1 MKRCVLLLLAIA
13 AVFASRGESVSLKNP
28 GYFKTAIR
36 DGYPLFPDSLV
47 CDSDTET
54 LHLPA
59 MGVSGRLGD
68 YPFTNL
74 KKIIF
79 EDIDYVPGGLFVNM
93 ANLEEV
99 VFNGMIGHFDCSMP
113 LHCPKLRK
121 ITFKGP
127 VSSTGAGFAYDC
139 EKLDSVVFES
149 VVVGFGLD
157 HTPTDKCPNMKYIIQ
172 GALLEVLDD
181 SLTPPAELEY
191 IKGNPRLVT
200 DMERLADWQ
209 SEVLRATDPGWMRRC
224 IFGDARVLQPV
235 LAKLGSEK
243 AVSLKSAM
251 DYAWGLGDD
260 VKTHLDL
267 LRESPEYEP
276 DSLTAEF
283 VYAQPTDSMLTLS
296 RERFALDSIAGEGD
310 DISRI
315 KNLLYWVHDNIRHD
329 GSKDVTAD
337 HFNLREIYDA
347 SRRDSIGVNCRGL
360 AICLTEALLSVGIP
374 AKYLTCQSKAW
385 ETDNDCHVICAAWS
399 ESLGKW
405 IWVDPTF
412 AAYVTDENGLL
423 LHPGEVR
430 NRLRNNLPLVLNSD
444 ANWNHEY
451 NQTKDYYLDEYM
463 AKNLYIISANTVN
476 QAEPEGPS
484 GHRQGVIVALV
495 PKGVDFNQSKV
506 NTTDEDWFWKAPSKA
521 F

>member
-47 CDSDTET
+47 YDSDTET

-157 HTPTDKCPNMKYIIQ
+157 HTPTDKCPNMKYII
-172 GALLEVLDD
+172 
-181 SLTPPAELEY
+181 
-191 IKGNPRLVT
+191 
-200 DMERLADWQ
+200 
-209 SEVLRATDPGWMRRC
+209 
-224 IFGDARVLQPV
+224 
-235 LAKLGSEK
+235 
-243 AVSLKSAM
+243 
-251 DYAWGLGDD
+251 
-260 VKTHLDL
+260 
-267 LRESPEYEP
+267 
-276 DSLTAEF
+276 
-283 VYAQPTDSMLTLS
+283 
-296 RERFALDSIAGEGD
+296 
-310 DISRI
+310 
-315 KNLLYWVHDNIRHD
+315 
-329 GSKDVTAD
+329 
-337 HFNLREIYDA
+337 
-347 SRRDSIGVNCRGL
+347 
-360 AICLTEALLSVGIP
+360 
-374 AKYLTCQSKAW
+374 
-385 ETDNDCHVICAAWS
+385 
-399 ESLGKW
+399 
-405 IWVDPTF
+405 
-412 AAYVTDENGLL
+412 
-423 LHPGEVR
+423 
-430 NRLRNNLPLVLNSD
+430 
-444 ANWNHEY
+444 
-451 NQTKDYYLDEYM
+451 
-463 AKNLYIISANTVN
+463 
-476 QAEPEGPS
+476 
-484 GHRQGVIVALV
+484 
-495 PKGVDFNQSKV
+495 
-506 NTTDEDWFWKAPSKA
+506 
-521 F
+521 